1 MGWAAVG
8 YAAAAVAG
16 ALAADQQKPVNAPNV
31 PPPPPPPQAA
41 KAPEVQGMVGW
52 LNGTGQSGGAAG
64 PGQTFLT
71 GSSGVDPNQLK
82 LGKPTLLGE

>member
-1 MGWAAVG
+1 MAWG
-8 YAAAAVAG
+8 YVAAAVVG
-16 ALAADQQKPVNAPNV
+16 AIIANQEQPAQ
-31 PPPPPPPQAA
+31 PPQVQMPPPPQQA
-41 KAPEVQGMVGW
+41 KAPEVQGIVDG
-52 LNGTGQSGGAAG
+52 LRGTGQAGGGSG